1 MENELDNLKKALESQ
16 KTEAKLLAVEQTKIN
31 EKLNSV
37 LAQIDVLSKQN
48 TAAVNEVMPH
58 QIVLDASELS
68 ELKCQFIALN
78 DTVEKLT
85 SKVISNEDDIADIL
99 ERVVGLE
106 AQTRRES
113 LLIHNLPDIPKPQFR
128 TEYNMIGYTCKVLNE
143 LMPRKFIIHPGH
155 ISTAHLIFSKNRN
168 NNKPILL
175 VKFVHRWMRND
186 FFYDRNSIR
195 DKRVAITE
203 HLCQFRLNLLREAR
217 KKFGYNNVF
226 TDQSKIYRI
235 FNGRTIKINHF
246 NDIKVA
252 DRLDNRK

>member
-1 MENELDNLKKALESQ
+1 MGKELDVLRKALESQ
-16 KTEAKLLAVEQTKIN
+16 KNEARKLAEEQSTLN

-37 LAQIDVLSKQN
+37 LAQIEELSRQN
-48 TAAVNEVMPH
+48 TGATTEILPH
-58 QIVLDASELS
+58 QVVVDASVLD
-68 ELKCQFIALN
+68 ELKSQFIALD
-78 DTVEKLT
+78 DTVQTLT
-85 SKVISNEDDIADIL
+85 RKVTSNEDDIADIL

-113 LLIHNLPDIPKPQFR
+113 LLIHNLADIPGPQFR

-155 ISTAHLIFSKNRN
+155 ISTAHLIYPKNRN
-168 NNKPILL
+168 NTKPILL
-175 VKFVHRWMRND
+175 VKFIHRWMRND
-186 FFYDRNSIR
+186 FFYDRDSIR

-235 FNGRTIKINHF
+235 FNGRSNKINHF
-246 NDIKVA
+246 NDLKVV
-252 DRLDNRK
+252 DRKDNRK